1 MRKSIITIVSVFV
14 IGFVLGFFA
23 HPVLARNYDVQ
34 VEVNDQLVTFD
45 EKPYI
50 EKMTGRTYVPIRFIA
65 EKLGANVD
73 WEQETKTVTIF
84 NGSDSICLQIGSKVP
99 TINNVAMANQLDAPA
114 RLDNK
119 RTYVPLRFVSEVLGQ
134 NVLWDKYNRLVRIS
148 DKPFVVTEKLSEEQ
162 KKRLMSYPYPVVL
175 AEDNYGSQAVG
186 ETYKIKHKMVEYKEY
201 CCNDGTM
208 TEEEFLAKTREPIE
222 LLNVL
227 KPNQEFI
234 TDVDLSYYIHHPIG
248 SDRTRGILQT
258 YEPDGNITEQ
268 DIEFGFDYGQR
279 FVAEGEPR
287 DSRHWFEKYDVKPL
301 STAKVVGKK

>member
-1 MRKSIITIVSVFV
+1 LRKTIISLISVFV

-73 WEQETKTVTIF
+73 WDQETKTVTIF
-84 NGSDSICLQIGSKVP
+84 NGSDSICLQIGSKIP

-162 KKRLMSYPYPVVL
+162 KKRLMSYPYPVVK
-175 AEDNYGSQAVG
+175 AEDHYARQKVG
-186 ETYKIKHKMVEYKEY
+186 ETYEIDKKMVEDKEY
-201 CCNDGTM
+201 GNSLGFTD
-208 TEEEFLAKTREPIE
+208 EEILAKMREPIE

-234 TDVDLSYYIHHPIG
+234 TDVDLSYTIHKPIG
-248 SDRTRGILQT
+248 SIRTRGILQT
-258 YEPDGNITEQ
+258 YESDGTITEQ

-279 FVAEGEPR
+279 FVAEGEPH
-287 DSRHWFEKYDVKPL
+287 DPNHWFEEYETKPL
-301 STAKVVGKK
+301 SKVKVVGKK

>member
-1 MRKSIITIVSVFV
+1 MRKTIISFISVFV

-73 WEQETKTVTIF
+73 WDQETKTVTIF
-84 NGSDSICLQIGSKVP
+84 NGSDSICLQIGSKIP

-162 KKRLMSYPYPVVL
+162 KKRLMSYPYPV
-175 AEDNYGSQAVG
+175 ATSPENCYPGQKVG
-186 ETYKIKHKMVEYKEY
+186 EPYEVVEEMVVRQKLFKESDYKIKDALEY
-201 CCNDGTM
+201 NQ
-208 TEEEFLAKTREPIE
+208 EPIE
-222 LLNVL
+222 LLNVI
-227 KPNQEFI
+227 KPNQEFV
-234 TDVDLSYYIHHPIG
+234 TDADLCYYVRIPVGG
-248 SDRTRGILQT
+248 SRIRGILQT
-258 YEPDGNITEQ
+258 YEPDGTITEQ
-268 DIEFGFDYGQR
+268 DMEFGFDYGQR

-287 DSRHWFEKYDVKPL
+287 DPNHWFEEYDTKPL
-301 STAKVVGKK
+301 SKPKVVGKK

>member
-1 MRKSIITIVSVFV
+1 LRKTIFSFLAVFM
-14 IGFVLGFFA
+14 IGFVLGFFT

-34 VEVNDQLVTFD
+34 VEVNDQIVTFD

-73 WEQETKTVTIF
+73 WDQETKTVTIQS
-84 NGSDSICLQIGSKVP
+84 GRDSICMQIGSKIP
-99 TINNVAMANQLDAPA
+99 TINNIAMANQLDAPA

-186 ETYKIKHKMVEYKEY
+186 ETYKIDQKMVERKEY
-201 CCNDGTM
+201 CNNHDIADKEM
-208 TEEEFLAKTREPIE
+208 MAKIREPIE

-234 TDVDLSYYIHHPIG
+234 TDVDLNYYVYKPVG
-248 SDRTRGILQT
+248 ADRIRGILQT
-258 YEPDGNITEQ
+258 YEPDGTITEQ

-301 STAKVVGKK
+301 SEPKVVGKK

>member
-1 MRKSIITIVSVFV
+1 LRKTIISFIAVFM

-73 WEQETKTVTIF
+73 WDQETKTVTIF
-84 NGSDSICLQIGSKVP
+84 NGSDSICLQIGSQVP
-99 TINNVAMANQLDAPA
+99 TINNIAMAQQLDAPA

-175 AEDNYGSQAVG
+175 AEDNYGSQEVG
-186 ETYKIKHKMVEYKEY
+186 ETYKIDQKMVERKEY
-201 CCNDGTM
+201 RNSKGITD
-208 TEEEFLAKTREPIE
+208 EEILAKIREPIE

-234 TDVDLSYYIHHPIG
+234 TDVDLNYYIYHPVGPI
-248 SDRTRGILQT
+248 RTRGILQT
-258 YEPDGNITEQ
+258 YEPDGTITEQ
-268 DIEFGFDYGQR
+268 DIEFGFGYGQR

-287 DSRHWFEKYDVKPL
+287 DPNHWFEEYDTKPL
-301 STAKVVGKK
+301 SKPKVVGKK

>member
-1 MRKSIITIVSVFV
+1 MRKTIISLIAVFT

-73 WEQETKTVTIF
+73 WDQETKTVTIF
-84 NGSDSICLQIGSKVP
+84 NGSDSICLQIGSQVP
-99 TINNVAMANQLDAPA
+99 TINNIAMAQQLDAPA

-148 DKPFVVTEKLSEEQ
+148 DKPFVVTDKLSEEQ
-162 KKRLMSYPYPVVL
+162 KKRLMNYPYPVVT
-175 AEDNYGSQAVG
+175 EQRYCYQNQKIGD
-186 ETYKIKHKMVEYKEY
+186 TYEVVHKMVEFKEW
-201 CCNDGTM
+201 
-208 TEEEFLAKTREPIE
+208 FQREGRTTKDVLEYTQRPIDI
-222 LLNVL
+222 LNVL
-227 KPNQEFI
+227 KTNQEFI
-234 TDVDLSYYIHHPIG
+234 TDADLCYYVRCPVG
-248 SDRTRGILQT
+248 SNRIRGILQT
-258 YEPDGNITEQ
+258 YEPDGIITEQ

-279 FVAEGEPR
+279 FVSKGEPR
-287 DSRHWFEKYDVKPL
+287 DPNHWFEEYDTKPL
-301 STAKVVGKK
+301 SKPKVVGKK

>member
-1 MRKSIITIVSVFV
+1 MRKTIISLIAVFT

-73 WEQETKTVTIF
+73 WDQETKTVTIF
-84 NGSDSICLQIGSKVP
+84 NGSDSICLQIGSQVP
-99 TINNVAMANQLDAPA
+99 TINNIAMAQQLDAPA

-175 AEDNYGSQAVG
+175 AEDNYGSQEVG
-186 ETYKIKHKMVEYKEY
+186 ETYKIKRKMVEDKEY
-201 CCNDGTM
+201 GNSLGFTD
-208 TEEEFLAKTREPIE
+208 EEVLAKMQEPIE
-222 LLNVL
+222 LLNVIES
-227 KPNQEFI
+227 NQEFV
-234 TDVDLSYYIHHPIG
+234 TDVDLIYYVQHPIG
-248 SDRTRGILQT
+248 PARIRGILQT
-258 YEPDGNITEQ
+258 YEPDGTITEQ
-268 DIEFGFDYGQR
+268 DIEFGFGYGQR
-279 FVAEGEPR
+279 FVSEGEPR
-287 DSRHWFEKYDVKPL
+287 DPRHWFEEYDTKPF
-301 STAKVVGKK
+301 SKPKVVGKK